1 VEGVSH
7 FRGIAPVRRGFTLL
21 ELLLASVAAAM
32 LLSALYFSF
41 DMTISQTQAARDIA
55 GTEDLTRAVFNRFAI
70 DIGAVVAPQPAQ
82 SGGTAGMQVPY
93 QLATTTSGTTST
105 GGSSTG
111 AGMSGSSKSSNSS
124 TNSSSSS
131 SSTNTALLGSNLF
144 IPPQSG
150 VIGGYNGNL
159 NMLILFTSRVPD
171 IFTTTGG
178 NSLAQMYGSQGSSN
192 NDLQI
197 PADLRR
203 VVYWL
208 GSNGG
213 LYRQETPWVMGL
225 TSYNLSD
232 LPYQDSDGVLIADE
246 VKGVTFEFYDPL
258 EQTWG
263 QSYWDGTGGTSPP
276 YSLLP
281 GPPPAIRITLTFEF
295 ANPKGGAPIRSTY
308 IQTFPILSAAGQVTQ
323 TLYNPTANGATSSSG
338 GNSNV
343 VGAKTVG
350 AQTTGAKTVG
360 ANGK

>member
-1 VEGVSH
+1 MKLQLRATRAIDG
-7 FRGIAPVRRGFTLL
+7 RGFTLSRIAPVRRGFTLL

-55 GTEDLTRAVFNRFAI
+55 GTEDPVRAVFNRFAI
-70 DIGAVVAPQPAQ
+70 DIGAVVAASTRPIRAKHGQHATFCTTSWPAE
-82 SGGTAGMQVPY
+82 P
-93 QLATTTSGTTST
+93 TSGTTST

-111 AGMSGSSKSSNSS
+111 AGMSASPSSSNSS
-124 TNSSSSS
+124 NNSSSSA
-131 SSTNTALLGSNLF
+131 SSTTTALLGSNLF

-178 NSLAQMYGSQGSSN
+178 NSLAQMYGSQSNSN

-197 PADLRR
+197 PADQRR

-232 LPYQDSDGVLIADE
+232 LPLQDSDGVPHR
-246 VKGVTFEFYDPL
+246 G
-258 EQTWG
+258 
-263 QSYWDGTGGTSPP
+263 
-276 YSLLP
+276 
-281 GPPPAIRITLTFEF
+281 
-295 ANPKGGAPIRSTY
+295 
-308 IQTFPILSAAGQVTQ
+308 
-323 TLYNPTANGATSSSG
+323 
-338 GNSNV
+338 
-343 VGAKTVG
+343 
-350 AQTTGAKTVG
+350 
-360 ANGK
+360 